1 MVTTIQIE
9 EKLKNKLEEMK
20 THRRE
25 TYNEVIKR
33 LIASDRQEEN
43 LSEQSLKNIESAL
56 EDIKKGKVYS
66 TSEVRKSSVWIRYN
80 GLRSRLVRRLNKT
93 A

>member
-1 MVTTIQIE
+1 MVTTIQVE
-9 EKLKNKLEEMK
+9 EKVRHRLEEMK

-33 LIASDRQEEN
+33 LMASSRQEEI

-56 EDIKKGKVYS
+56 EDIKKGRVYS
-66 TSEVRKSSVWIRYN
+66 TNDVRKKF
-80 GLRSRLVRRLNKT
+80 GLDRI
-93 A
+93 